1 VIIRPTIAEVLAAG
15 FFMGGERLVALD
27 LVDTLVLAVEPAV
40 DLIET
45 PQQQARWWELQ
56 EARLPAGP
64 LPEATATRRLR
75 AAIREVLDAHLEGQ
89 PPLQT
94 SIEDINAASAAAP
107 RSRRIVLR
115 GRELRAETR
124 WHPEFGGN
132 AMLAAIATETI
143 ELVGDPERL
152 STLRSC
158 ANPNCSML
166 FLAEHKRRQWCVG
179 TVCGNRARVA
189 RHYQRSKQ

>member
-1 VIIRPTIAEVLAAG
+1 VTIRPTIAEVLAAG

-143 ELVGDPERL
+143 ELMGDPERL